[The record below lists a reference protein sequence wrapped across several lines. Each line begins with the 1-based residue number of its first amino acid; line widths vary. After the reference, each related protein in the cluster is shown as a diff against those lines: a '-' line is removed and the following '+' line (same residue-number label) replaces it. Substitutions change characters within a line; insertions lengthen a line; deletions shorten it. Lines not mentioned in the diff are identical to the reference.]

1 MDCSNIT
8 MRRDIEIH
16 INTGDITLTSKNKA
30 ILRDFQ
36 WLEGTPTDM
45 EQRYLY
51 GEVTVPAYV
60 LEDSIFE
67 QGVYIEIPYTPIYKE
82 IKLRIKREY
91 TQENVQYLRNPKD
104 GSEWFLV
111 QCKLYGDQAAN
122 IFASQLMSV
131 SEDRFYLSF
140 TGGII
145 LLYSGHENDM
155 TVVKANTQNK
165 NMLLKCVPGN
175 NYRYPL
181 TGVGLIR
188 WTNSNISVTKLAQVL
203 KEQFAADGTPVIN
216 AKYDFDNKQLHL
228 MLDTSNVDGDGDI

>member
-1 MDCSNIT
+1 
-8 MRRDIEIH
+8 MRKDLEIH
-16 INTGDITLTSKNKA
+16 INTGDVTLISKNRVT
-30 ILRDFQ
+30 LRDFQ
-36 WLEGTPTDM
+36 WLEGTPTGM

-67 QGVYIEIPYTPIYKE
+67 QGVYVEIPYTPIYKE
-82 IKLRIKREY
+82 IKLRIKRVY
-91 TQENVQYLRNPKD
+91 TEENVQYLRNPKD

-111 QCKLYGDQAAN
+111 QCSLYGDEATN

-131 SEDRFYLSF
+131 SEDRFYISF
-140 TGGII
+140 TGGAI
-145 LLYSGHENDM
+145 LLYSGHEHDLN
-155 TVVKANTQNK
+155 VVKANTQNK
-165 NMLLKCVPGN
+165 NLLLKCVPGN

-203 KEQFAADGTPVIN
+203 KEEFSADGTPVIH
-216 AKYDFDNKQLHL
+216 AKYDFDSKQLYL
-228 MLDTSNVDGDGDI
+228 MLDTSNVDGDGNL

>member
-1 MDCSNIT
+1 
-8 MRRDIEIH
+8 MRKDLEIH
-16 INTGDITLTSKNKA
+16 INTGDITLASKNRVM
-30 ILRDFQ
+30 LYDFR
-36 WLEGTPTDM
+36 WLDSTPIGM

-51 GEVTVPAYV
+51 GEITVPAYV

-67 QGVYIEIPYTPIYKE
+67 HGVYVEIPYTPIYKE
-82 IKLRIKREY
+82 IKLRIKRKY
-91 TQENVQYLRNPKD
+91 TEDNIQCLRNPKD

-111 QCKLYGDQAAN
+111 QCSLYGNVAAN

-131 SEDRFYLSF
+131 SEDRFYISF
-140 TGGII
+140 TGGNI
-145 LLYSGHENDM
+145 LLHSGHEHDV

-188 WTNSNISVTKLAQVL
+188 WTNSNINVTELAKVL
-203 KEQFAADGTPVIN
+203 TEQFAADGTPVVN
-216 AKYDFDNKQLHL
+216 AKYDFDSKQLYL
-228 MLDTSNVDGDGDI
+228 MLNTSNVDGDGNI

>member
-1 MDCSNIT
+1 
-8 MRRDIEIH
+8 MRKDIEIH
-16 INTGDITLTSKNKA
+16 IDTGDIVLSPRNIA
-30 ILRDFQ
+30 QPNGFS
-36 WLEGTPTDM
+36 WLESTPNGV
-45 EQRYLY
+45 EQRYIY

-60 LEDSIFE
+60 LEDLIFE
-67 QGVYIEIPYTPIYKE
+67 HGVYIDIPYTPIYKE

-91 TQENVQYLRNPKD
+91 TADNVQYLRNPKN
-104 GSEWFLV
+104 GSEWFTV
-111 QCKLYGDQAAN
+111 QSCLYGNEAVN
-122 IFASQLMSV
+122 IFASQLMCVAEGRYYCKFS
-131 SEDRFYLSF
+131 
-140 TGGII
+140 GGTI
-145 LLYSGHENDM
+145 LLYSGYEYDIN
-155 TVVKANTQNK
+155 VVKANTQNR